1 MLSPNVD
8 TALNMLTDVYT
19 DFLGISNYDA
29 TCNSLF
35 IGHVAKDPNWL
46 VEVRSRTEIL
56 RAVMNEFM
64 QQKPKI
70 FAQIITSFINYQTTF
85 DACAQNSKAI
95 TSTKQWI
102 ECLQLLQKTLKQNI
116 TLTNE
121 AQQVFTKSYNQAK
134 NAEELLASSIQDGWN
149 ELASEEQ
156 AMVRIATEIGSL
168 SQSIASLGANVT
180 AAQLR
185 AGKAYIQSMVTIS
198 YGVVMGATTSV
209 PFLSFAG
216 ALFTVGYSA
225 YSTISSAK
233 EVQQDLDKRTQ
244 LQTLASEEAQ
254 AAAITK
260 AIIQTLSN
268 MSEEFLK
275 IDDSL
280 PALSLLWQDELD
292 KVNEL
297 INALQ
302 SGSDPALLTDL
313 QTIKIAS
320 ASWKTIS
327 EFVQLI
333 SLPPNVGK
341 PVLVNTLNNTIQ
353 EQ

>member
-1 MLSPNVD
+1 MLSPKGD
-8 TALNMLTDVYT
+8 TAIDLLTDIYT
-19 DFLGISNYDA
+19 NFLGMSNYDA

-35 IGHVAKDPNWL
+35 IGHVAKDPAWL
-46 VEVRSRTEIL
+46 VEVRRRGEVL
-56 RAVMNEFM
+56 RGVM

-70 FAQIITSFINYQTTF
+70 FAQIITSFNNYQTTF
-85 DACAQNSKAI
+85 DAIAQNSKVL
-95 TSTKQWI
+95 TSTNQWI
-102 ECLQLLQKTLKQNI
+102 ECLQLLQKKLKQNI
-116 TLTNE
+116 AVTNE
-121 AQQVFTKSYNQAK
+121 GQQVFTKSYSQAK
-134 NAEELLASSIQDGWN
+134 YAEELLASSIQDGWN
-149 ELASEEQ
+149 ELASEEH
-156 AMVRIATEIGSL
+156 AMVRIATGTGSL
-168 SQSIASLGANVT
+168 SQSIASLGTTIT
-180 AAQLR
+180 AAELR

-198 YGVVMGATTSV
+198 YGVVKGTIMTG

-233 EVQQDLDKRTQ
+233 EVQQNLDKLTQ

-254 AAAITK
+254 ASAITK

-275 IDDSL
+275 LDDSL
-280 PALSLLWQDELD
+280 STLSLLWQDESD
-292 KVNEL
+292 KVSEL

-302 SGSDPALLTDL
+302 SGSEPARLTDL

-333 SLPPNVGK
+333 SLPPNIGK
-341 PVLVNTLNNTIQ
+341 PVLVNTQNNTIQ

>member
-1 MLSPNVD
+1 
-8 TALNMLTDVYT
+8 
-19 DFLGISNYDA
+19 
-29 TCNSLF
+29 
-35 IGHVAKDPNWL
+35 
-46 VEVRSRTEIL
+46 
-56 RAVMNEFM
+56 
-64 QQKPKI
+64 
-70 FAQIITSFINYQTTF
+70 
-85 DACAQNSKAI
+85 
-95 TSTKQWI
+95 
-102 ECLQLLQKTLKQNI
+102 
-116 TLTNE
+116 
-121 AQQVFTKSYNQAK
+121 
-134 NAEELLASSIQDGWN
+134 
-149 ELASEEQ
+149 
-156 AMVRIATEIGSL
+156 
-168 SQSIASLGANVT
+168 
-180 AAQLR
+180 
-185 AGKAYIQSMVTIS
+185 
-198 YGVVMGATTSV
+198 
-209 PFLSFAG
+209 
-216 ALFTVGYSA
+216 
-225 YSTISSAK
+225 
-233 EVQQDLDKRTQ
+233 
-244 LQTLASEEAQ
+244 
-254 AAAITK
+254 
-260 AIIQTLSN
+260 

>member
-1 MLSPNVD
+1 
-8 TALNMLTDVYT
+8 MLT
-19 DFLGISNYDA
+19 
-29 TCNSLF
+29 
-35 IGHVAKDPNWL
+35 
-46 VEVRSRTEIL
+46 
-56 RAVMNEFM
+56 
-64 QQKPKI
+64 
-70 FAQIITSFINYQTTF
+70 II
-85 DACAQNSKAI
+85 A
-95 TSTKQWI
+95 
-102 ECLQLLQKTLKQNI
+102 KTLKQNI

-233 EVQQDLDKRTQ
+233 EVQQDLDKLTQ